1 MSNIMSQVAEKLRQA
16 REALHLTIN
25 QVADV
30 TKIRTDHLRALEEG
44 NFGVFSAPVYIR
56 GSVKNYARVL
66 KLDVAQ
72 VLSALDSELNRTEKF
87 SEPPPLVEESTTRL
101 DQIMFLLSKFNWRWG
116 LAGGATLG
124 FLLIAMLIS
133 MALRHQPH
141 RNPLA
146 GLSPAVYQT
155 ANNSG
160 DTLPLTSHR

>member
-1 MSNIMSQVAEKLRQA
+1 MNDIMSQVAEKLRQA

-56 GSVKNYARVL
+56 GSVKNYARLL
-66 KLDVAQ
+66 KLDVPQ
-72 VLSALDSELNRTEKF
+72 VLSALDVELNQTEKF
-87 SEPPPLVEESTTRL
+87 SEPPPLVEESHTHL
-101 DQIMFLLSKFNWRWG
+101 DRIMFLLSKFNWRWG
-116 LAGGATLG
+116 LVGGAVLG
-124 FLLIAMLIS
+124 FVLIAMLINA
-133 MALRHQPH
+133 ALRHQSH

-146 GLSPAVYQT
+146 GLPPAVYQT

-160 DTLPLTSHR
+160 NTLPLTTRR